1 VPRSSLQQDCCGVF
15 LHRRLPPIPLRCVS
29 GGIGSPMSVVSMEEH
44 DPLAAAKHALEEAK
58 KARADLCE
66 RVEAARCMGAK
77 VLLTLRVVKDL
88 DREGTS
94 SSEGKNSN

>member
-1 VPRSSLQQDCCGVF
+1 
-15 LHRRLPPIPLRCVS
+15 
-29 GGIGSPMSVVSMEEH
+29 MSVVSMEEH

-77 VLLTLRVVKDL
+77 VLLTLKVLEDL
-88 DREGTS
+88 NRDTNAS
-94 SSEGKNSN
+94 SDGENMG

>member
-1 VPRSSLQQDCCGVF
+1 
-15 LHRRLPPIPLRCVS
+15 
-29 GGIGSPMSVVSMEEH
+29 MEEH
-44 DPLAAAKHALEEAK
+44 DPMAGAERALEEAR
-58 KARADLCE
+58 KARAELCK
-66 RVEAARCMGAK
+66 RIEAARCMGAK